1 MQSQTKFCVCFSKI
15 NTKFFSD
22 ESNFPLL
29 PKVEY
34 SPNIKKLFLRLS
46 EWDDELLPTPK
57 TITFLAVSLSILH

>member
-15 NTKFFSD
+15 NTRFFSD

-29 PKVEY
+29 PKNEY

-46 EWDDELLPTPK
+46 E
-57 TITFLAVSLSILH
+57 